1 MKAIE
6 THNSKTIKQHYTFEM
21 RLTIEDGVYK
31 LLAVKIESMFDNR
44 KGRMIHR
51 TDIFS
56 SCGYAGEFGGG
67 SKTSK

>member
-31 LLAVKIESMFDNR
+31 LLAVKF
-44 KGRMIHR
+44 
-51 TDIFS
+51 
-56 SCGYAGEFGGG
+56 
-67 SKTSK
+67 